1 MKNKTIFKRK
11 EVSKEELVLEKEQNY
26 NAHFKID

>member
-1 MKNKTIFKRK
+1 MKNKTFFKRK
-11 EVSKEELVLEKEQNY
+11 EVSKEELVLEKAHNY